1 MILLERT
8 TPLVSDPVA
17 IFFIVMVIILSAP
30 LLLNRLKIPHVV
42 GMVVAGVAIGPY
54 GFHVLDMDSSFEI
67 FGKVG
72 LLYLMFLAGLEIDM
86 FHLKLNLKRG
96 LVFGLLTLLVPMLLG
111 VVTSIWILHLDQL
124 TAFLLG
130 TMYASH
136 TLIAYPVAS
145 RMGVSRSPAVLIS
158 IVGTIIAVVGSLL
171 VLAGVVNVKD
181 EGQFQVLA
189 IVKLV
194 GMLTAYCVVIMLVY
208 PALTRYF
215 FKKVN
220 DRVTQYVFIMSLVFL
235 AAIGAQLINIE
246 PVLGAFF
253 AGLVLNR
260 FVPMGSSLMS
270 SIEFVGNALFIPY
283 FLIGVGMM
291 INLKVVFN
299 GGTLAVAGIM
309 LSVAMV
315 SKWVP
320 AYVAQKVAGL
330 SAPSRSVMFGLTM
343 AHTAVA
349 LAVVQ
354 LGYKYDMFDE
364 RVLNATIL
372 VILITCALAPIFT
385 SRAASRLKIEMME
398 SDDGAGDN
406 MLKRQHY
413 NNTLVSV
420 ANPMVAPQLMDLAV
434 LMRSERGAHQFFAL
448 HVRSDNSPK
457 AKAMSRETLV
467 TAAKAAAAANV
478 KVETLDRFDINI
490 VTGLLN
496 TINERDISEVIMG
509 MHVRATVI
517 DSFFGSNIGQLL
529 KSTGKMVVI
538 SRLYIPCNAL
548 ARIVVWCPPKAQYET
563 GFSRWVRAVAR
574 LTRQLGCR
582 VVFCCSAEAQPLIRG
597 VLYQDNF
604 GIRCEFR
611 TVEQWD
617 DFILL
622 SSRVQPD
629 DLFVVVSARP
639 NSVSYGDAMTDM
651 PAFLQKYFSSH
662 NLLVIYPEQFGE
674 EAPSTLSFAD
684 PMAADIENM
693 PSPLWL
699 KARIALRSINPLRR
713 RGDNKDRR

>member
-8 TPLVSDPVA
+8 TPLVSDPIT
-17 IFFIVMVIILSAP
+17 IFFVVMVIILSAP

-86 FHLKLNLKRG
+86 YHLKLNLKRG

-145 RMGVSRSPAVLIS
+145 RLGVSRSPAVLIS

-189 IVKLV
+189 IVKLL
-194 GMLTAYCVVIMLVY
+194 GMLTVYCVAILMIY

-220 DRVTQYVFIMSLVFL
+220 DRVTQYVFVMSLVFL
-235 AAIGAQLINIE
+235 AAIGAQMISIE

-299 GGTLAVAGIM
+299 ANALAVAGIM
-309 LSVAMV
+309 LTVALA
-315 SKWVP
+315 SKWIP
-320 AYVAQKVAGL
+320 AYIAQKVARL
-330 SAPSRSVMFGLTM
+330 STPSRSVIFGLTM

-354 LGYKYDMFDE
+354 LGYKYRMFDE
-364 RVLNATIL
+364 TVLNATIL

-406 MLKRQHY
+406 MLVRQRN

-420 ANPMVAPQLMDLAV
+420 ANPLVAPQLMELAV
-434 LMRSERGAHQFFAL
+434 LMRSERGTHQFYAL
-448 HVRSDNSPK
+448 HVRSENSPK
-457 AKAMSRETLV
+457 AKAISRETLV

-509 MHVRATVI
+509 MHVRTTVI

-548 ARIVVWCPPKAQYET
+548 SRIMVWCPRKAQYET
-563 GFSRWVRAVAR
+563 GFSRWVRAIAR

-622 SSRVQPD
+622 STHVQPD
-629 DLFVVVSARP
+629 DLFAVVSARP
-639 NSVSYGDAMTDM
+639 NSVSYDDSMTEM
-651 PAFLQKYFSSH
+651 PGFLQKYFSNH

-674 EAPSTLSFAD
+674 ETPATLSFAD
-684 PMAADIENM
+684 PMAADIENT

-699 KARIALRSINPLRR
+699 KVRAAMRAINPMRR
-713 RGDNKDRR
+713 RGNKNRR